1 MSEFQ
6 LTISKT
12 RNPGYKRERVWGKSA
27 MLSGPD
33 TTSGC
38 MIFIAIQNLRLAST
52 IALDALHDVQS
63 PDSASRNL
71 DFMI

>member
-1 MSEFQ
+1 
-6 LTISKT
+6 
-12 RNPGYKRERVWGKSA
+12 

-38 MIFIAIQNLRLAST
+38 MILIAIQNLRLAST